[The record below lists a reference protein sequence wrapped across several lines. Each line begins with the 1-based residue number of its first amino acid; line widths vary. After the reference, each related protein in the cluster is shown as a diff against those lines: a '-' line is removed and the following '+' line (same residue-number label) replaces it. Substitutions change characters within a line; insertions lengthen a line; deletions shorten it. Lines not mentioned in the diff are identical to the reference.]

1 MDILKRHRLNYTI
14 SIVLMAALFLVVI
27 FSIFILISAATNATA
42 EQEALSS
49 VLDMRPG
56 GPSDIQCFYF
66 MTDPLPCNISTNAT
80 IYGENLDDIIEAAI
94 TTGEGKF
101 QCGSRYFVVATRPF
115 MGNTLYA
122 VYDRTAHHKELT
134 DRAIQ
139 SALTFCLALIIIGI
153 IAYIISS
160 KALRPIKEAMEKQS
174 DLIANASHELKTP
187 LTIISANMDLLKSEP
202 GSKVE
207 DNKESITAINSQIER
222 MQGLI
227 QNMLELSRIEQTDI
241 EKKELDFSEITFGAC
256 LSFEA
261 VFFENGTE
269 LLTEINPGIK
279 INGEKAAIERLVIIL
294 LDNANKYC
302 GKKGKVGI
310 KLTQDGKKAHLSV
323 MNTGEAISEEDAKHV
338 FDRFYRTD
346 GARENKN
353 NQSFGLGLSIAHATV
368 SGHGGTISCHGVE
381 GKGTVF
387 EVILPIIKQKH

>member
-1 MDILKRHRLNYTI
+1 MDILKKHRLNYTI
-14 SIVLMAALFLVVI
+14 SIVLMAALFLTVI
-27 FSIFILISAATNATA
+27 FSIFILISAATNATD

-56 GPSDIQCFYF
+56 VPTDIQCFYF
-66 MTDPLPCNISTNAT
+66 IDGVPSDEISKNAV
-80 IYGENLDDIIEAAI
+80 IYGEELDEIIKTASE
-94 TTGEGKF
+94 TKEGKF
-101 QCGSRYFVVATRPF
+101 QCGRRYFVVANKQVP
-115 MGNTLYA
+115 GGTLYA
-122 VYDRTAHHKELT
+122 VYDRTAHHKELI

-139 SALTFCLALIIIGI
+139 SALMLCLALIIIGI

-160 KALRPIKEAMEKQS
+160 KTLRPIKEAMDKQS

-202 GSKVE
+202 GSTVE
-207 DNKESITAINSQIER
+207 ENSESISAINSQIER

-227 QNMLELSRIEQTDI
+227 QNMLELSRMEQAEI
-241 EKKELDFSEITFGAC
+241 KKEELNFSEITTGAC

-261 VFFENGTE
+261 VCFENGTE
-269 LLTEINPGIK
+269 LIEEIGPDIS
-279 INGEKAAIERLVIIL
+279 INGEKEAIERLVIIL

-302 GKKGKVGI
+302 GKNGKIGVR
-310 KLTQDGKKAHLSV
+310 LSQDGKKAHLAV
-323 MNTGEAISEEDAKHV
+323 MNTGEAISDEDAKHV

-353 NQSFGLGLSIAHATV
+353 NQSFGLGLSIAYATV
-368 SGHGGTISCHGVE
+368 SGHGGTISCHGIE

-387 EVILPIIKQKH
+387 EVALPLLKQKH